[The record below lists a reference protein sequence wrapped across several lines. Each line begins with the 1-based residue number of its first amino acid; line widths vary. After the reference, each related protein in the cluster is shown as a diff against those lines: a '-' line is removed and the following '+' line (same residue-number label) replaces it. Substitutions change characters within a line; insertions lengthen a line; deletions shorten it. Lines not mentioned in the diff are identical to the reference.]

1 MPANDNRLELLDQAF
16 FDSHHAASQHEVMQ
30 VVYIYADGIDLDAVR
45 RFHHHLSRGLMGRLI
60 ERSPLPFGRHRWVLD
75 PHPPDID
82 VAERPRARSEV
93 GDWADERS
101 QLPIDPESGPG
112 WRLSVLEMTDGS
124 AAVSLV
130 ISHYV
135 LDGIGAVIAV
145 IEAILGLARDL
156 GYPLPRSRTTPQ
168 AVAEDAAQTVR
179 DMPALARAVISGAR
193 EGWRRRKDDSRTARK
208 RLPAEPSGR
217 RDFIVLPAVTMWVD
231 ADAWNARAAELG
243 GTGNTLAAGF
253 TAKLAERM
261 GRPLG
266 GDGTLAVEVIVNRR
280 SENDTRAVAVSFAR
294 ARIDPAVVTTDLSA
308 ARASIK
314 KALTDLEGAPDQSA
328 QMAPLAPFT
337 PQRAWKRL
345 VDWALEDPDQPV
357 VCSNLGDVGEVVT
370 RVDGTQPAYIYARGT
385 IQGVTRQW
393 LERIGGHLRVLIF
406 SAPALNKICIHML
419 AYQPGVLTTKDELR
433 ALASSTLAEFG
444 LTATVD

>member
-1 MPANDNRLELLDQAF
+1 MPPNDNRLDLLDQAF
-16 FDSHHAASQHEVMQ
+16 FDSHHAASQQELMQ
-30 VVYIYADGIDLDAVR
+30 VVYIYEDGIDLDAVR
-45 RFHHHLSRGLMGRLI
+45 SFHHHLSRGLMGRLV
-60 ERSPLPFGRHRWVLD
+60 ERSPLPFGRHRWVRD
-75 PHPPDID
+75 PHPPPID
-82 VAERPRARSEV
+82 VADKPRARSEA

-124 AAVSLV
+124 TAVSLV

-135 LDGIGAVIAV
+135 LDGIGAVLAV
-145 IEAILGLARDL
+145 IEAILGLTRDL
-156 GYPLPRSRTTPQ
+156 GYPLPRSRTTPRAIAQ
-168 AVAEDAAQTVR
+168 DTAQTVR
-179 DMPALARAVISGAR
+179 DLPTLARAVVSAAG
-193 EGWRRRKDDSRTARK
+193 EGLRRRTDETRAARR
-208 RLPAEPSGR
+208 RLAPEPPGSH
-217 RDFIVLPAVTMWVD
+217 DPVVLPAVSMWVD
-231 ADAWNARAAELG
+231 ADAWNGRAAELG

-253 TAKLAERM
+253 TARLAQRM

-266 GDGTLAVEVIVNRR
+266 PDGTLAVEVIVNRR
-280 SENDTRAVAVSFAR
+280 TENDTRAVAVSFAR
-294 ARIDPAVVTTDLSA
+294 ARIDPAVVSTDLSA

-314 KALTDLEGAPDQSA
+314 NALKALDDAPDQSA

-370 RVDGTQPAYIYARGT
+370 RLDGTQPAYIYARGT
-385 IQGVTRQW
+385 SQGVTRQW
-393 LERIGGHLRVLIF
+393 LERVGGQLRVLIF
-406 SAPALNKICIHML
+406 TAPALHKVCIHML
-419 AYQPGVLTTKDELR
+419 AYQPGTLTTKDELR
-433 ALASSTLAEFG
+433 ALAPRTLAEFG